1 MKLTRNIRH
10 DQTSSGQR
18 FWRRLVVLALVA
30 MVTAQTA
37 TTAFSQEE
45 ITTTPSTQESSAPSD
60 PMKSVVLQIRRGTF
74 VEVRLITGEKLRG
87 RLGDVLDAGFM
98 LRTVSHNRLTDFQV
112 RFEELRS
119 VRPVSNPTTSD
130 QAFDKNL
137 RRTRQIMGIVVAGAS
152 IALVAV
158 VASQAR

>member
-1 MKLTRNIRH
+1 MRLTRNIRL
-10 DQTSSGQR
+10 DQTGSGLR
-18 FWRRLVVLALVA
+18 LLRRLLVLALAA

-37 TTAFSQEE
+37 TTAFCQEE
-45 ITTTPSTQESSAPSD
+45 VTPSSSTQESSVPSD
-60 PMKSVVLQIRRGTF
+60 PMKSEVLQIRRGSF
-74 VEVRLITGEKLRG
+74 IEVRLITGEKLRG

-130 QAFDKNL
+130 QAFDRNL